1 MHTHMYIYIYLYIH
15 INIYIY
21 IHIYIYMHIYTHIYI
36 YIHIYTHTHIY
47 IYIHRYICTH
57 NMYIDVYILSVDH
70 ILYERIGK
78 HTRVYGKA
86 IISVATRWLTT
97 ALGSFLIGLIGQSH
111 SYSGSRHPWSS
122 FSAYQNHRPQTW
134 FRLPQTDQFELRNVG
149 PQPDAMGEHF
159 IPQTRACAPEFRV
172 VAEETANTEA
182 LPRARRGTE
191 WTDGPKGLRIW
202 TVEFKK
208 DLLSEIIFAPVQWCS
223 MMSCHMST
231 MSTMSTMYVS
241 HLNLGILAVSKKFPN
256 RSWRTPQPGWWIP
269 LMAPRTSSIA
279 RRSAF
284 FFGSENWRETNGDL
298 TDAERMGIWWLLL
311 WYIIGISRIL
321 NNNNNHSSEIN
332 NYMTY
337 IITEINDW
345 REREMNK

>member
-1 MHTHMYIYIYLYIH
+1 
-15 INIYIY
+15 
-21 IHIYIYMHIYTHIYI
+21 
-36 YIHIYTHTHIY
+36 
-47 IYIHRYICTH
+47 
-57 NMYIDVYILSVDH
+57 MYIDVYILSVDH

-208 DLLSEIIFAPVQWCS
+208 DLLSEIIFAPVQCS

-284 FFGSENWRETNGDL
+284 FFWVRKLAGNK
-298 TDAERMGIWWLLL
+298 WWLNRCWENGYMMVIIMVLL
-311 WYIIGISRIL
+311 GYRGYWITTIII
-321 NNNNNHSSEIN
+321 HQ
-332 NYMTY
+332 
-337 IITEINDW
+337 
-345 REREMNK
+345 K